1 MNIKSIVSLGLS
13 ASLLLGATA
22 CNNEPFPE
30 GDPLFP
36 TATTEIAGQ
45 AAYLAAPKANTIP
58 MEAFFAD
65 YQYLGATITRGEAAT
80 FSIKLTEP
88 AKAKTTVKL
97 ELVPAAE
104 VMAAYEAIYGDKTE
118 IKGVA
123 PDGLFALENA
133 TVEIEAGKQEAT
145 ATIVWGDKALV
156 ANITEDGKYL
166 AAVRAASTTEG
177 SLTKKLNTVF
187 VGLKRA
193 TTYIKGYQA
202 ADFSTYTKVDEADF
216 VAYGDA
222 GWGPNYA
229 SANAF
234 DGNLSSYWMLPVVS
248 GEDTAFDVVFNNST
262 AIKGFRIGRAV
273 GGAARRLRKAQIV
286 LYDENDEVVLDLGEH
301 DLNAF
306 TLKNDYYH
314 FEFFAPITFKRIML
328 YNAEP
333 TNQYIS
339 ITELEFY
346 K

>member
-193 TTYIKGYQA
+193 TLYYKPINDA
-202 ADFSTYTKVDEADF
+202 NFSAFTKVPYTDLTAEPES
-216 VAYGDA
+216 VYGA
-222 GWGPNYA
+222 TYGP
-229 SANAF
+229 SKAF
-234 DGNLSSYWMLPVVS
+234 DGRATTGWITTEKLYTIDFNEDVALRGLRIAAIGGGFSYYSAQAVKISFYDANGNLLLGLAESEL
-248 GEDTAFDVVFNNST
+248 NS
-262 AIKGFRIGRAV
+262 
-273 GGAARRLRKAQIV
+273 
-286 LYDENDEVVLDLGEH
+286 
-301 DLNAF
+301 F
-306 TLKNDYYH
+306 TYKDGYYP
-314 FEFFAPITFKRIML
+314 FEL
-328 YNAEP
+328 YNTLTCRRVTLEV
-333 TNQYIS
+333 TKMRDQS
-339 ITELEFY
+339 LTGFGELEFY